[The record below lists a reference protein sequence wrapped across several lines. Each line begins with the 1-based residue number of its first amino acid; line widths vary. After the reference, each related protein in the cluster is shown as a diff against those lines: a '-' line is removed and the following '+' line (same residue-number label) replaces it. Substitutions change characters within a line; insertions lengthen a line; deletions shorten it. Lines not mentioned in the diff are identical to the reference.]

1 MSQLNGKWI
10 LNTSIDGVKL
20 KNGTVDTTQLANEAV
35 TSAILDSTAKQ
46 AVLES
51 KLIARFDAVINKSVT
66 GGSTVVT
73 TEVQAVASV
82 DTPRTA
88 LTALG
93 VYVGAVSGV
102 TDPKSVKIR
111 AAGTDNGIDDGSG
124 DDVYGVLT
132 EAAGVFTLT
141 YKKANSDAYSFA
153 TSTPIDFFFVEI
165 YDLYS
170 EPAEK
175 GLLSVGGVV
184 DSTSASAITNH
195 INDASG
201 AHNDTAIAYTRAD
214 GSKKN
219 INAAS
224 DDVGSAVNDLDD
236 AIGALDST
244 PTNYT
249 PSNPAIVAD
258 HLAAIDVALAS
269 AGGSEFSDSD
279 FRIKDNGDA
288 TKKLSFEVSGISSS
302 ATRVVTAAN
311 RNVDLTNISVT
322 KTESLTL
329 NGTDISVKYKDLT
342 ITADVI
348 NPSHTSDLNPSG
360 GPKQQYATD
369 YTIISDGTYVRR
381 INWDGLGMD
390 TVLESGD
397 ALVVQYQIYG

>member
-1 MSQLNGKWI
+1 MSQLKGKWI
-10 LNTSIDGVKL
+10 LDNSIDGVKL

-51 KLIARFDAVINKSVT
+51 KLIARFDAVTNKAVT

-93 VYVGAVSGV
+93 VYTGAVSGV

-111 AAGTDNGIDDGSG
+111 AAGTDNGIDDGNG
-124 DDVYGVLT
+124 DDVFGVLT

-141 YKKANSDAYSFA
+141 YKKADGNAFSFA

-195 INDASG
+195 INDTTG
-201 AHNDTAIAYTRAD
+201 AH
-214 GSKKN
+214 
-219 INAAS
+219 AAS
-224 DDVGSAVNDLDD
+224 AISFSPTSLENTDATDIQELGEDLDA
-236 AIGALDST
+236 AIGALDAT

-249 PSNPAIVAD
+249 PSDAAVVAS
-258 HLAAIDVALAS
+258 HLEAIDVALAS

-288 TKKLSFEVSGISSS
+288 TKKLAFEVSGISSS
-302 ATRVVTAAN
+302 ATRTVTAAN
-311 RNVDLTNISVT
+311 RNVDLTNITVT

-329 NGTDISVKYKDLT
+329 DGTDISVKYKDLT
-342 ITADVI
+342 IGVDVI
-348 NPSHTSDLNPSG
+348 NPSHTSNLNPSG

-390 TVLESGD
+390 TVLEAGD